1 MAIND
6 TLPLALLEQGLN
18 YRLRGSPAAER
29 LLERLQGRM
38 LALQARDL
46 NRSLYLLAHRSG
58 LQVLT
63 QSDEPA
69 QATLSGSL
77 ASLSRLAG
85 ANTGRLPEGVALEG
99 DIEIAEGF
107 SQLIVLARPDLE
119 SLLSSAFGDALANTV
134 GTGLR
139 RAGTW
144 IRRSLLSLGQDTSEY
159 LRYETDLL
167 PDRPE
172 VTAWMDEVDRLRD
185 DVARL
190 AARVAR
196 LQDETTPSD
205 PAP

>member
-58 LQVLT
+58 LQVLA

-119 SLLSSAFGDALANTV
+119 SLLSSAFGDALAHTV

-196 LQDETTPSD
+196 LQDDTTPSD